1 MAGFPASSANVGP
14 GMDEAQSI
22 IDLRSL
28 LDDLR
33 LGVRY
38 AARVGVLTD
47 RAILLTLESAETAI
61 AANQRPDV
69 FALATALN
77 EIAALIAPMTIAD
90 LNFKRDPFLPENQR
104 KSGIM
109 QMALMVFALLVLA
122 TIGDYMH
129 SLQREQEALTAIEK
143 IRDLKPQEKLTEVR
157 RIAQWDEPLA
167 LPRTPRTLNDQ
178 YHQKV
183 AELLMINSTMVN
195 TYSSAVDAVAL
206 PMVPFQRFLF
216 PPKKAPPVLG
226 PPAPVRQSS
235 DAPRA
240 ATTASSAAAIAA
252 SATTG
257 MDSPNGSATA
267 ERIDPAAALCAEDAN
282 GELLLPDESKRY
294 PKWMKTALR
303 DALGDFCFQLN
314 VVAPG
319 GGGAIQSESLSQLAF
334 ADTIREK
341 ISLRGVWF
349 LPFMYGLLGSALFVM
364 RNVASVRTPA
374 MEWLAIAMRISLGGV
389 AGIVVGWFSSA
400 GTSLLPATSLLSL
413 PFALAFL
420 TGYGI
425 DTLFNVLDKLNH
437 VISESTARNR

>member
-1 MAGFPASSANVGP
+1 MT
-14 GMDEAQSI
+14 DQQSI
-22 IDLRSL
+22 IDLDSL

-61 AANQRPDV
+61 AAKERPDV
-69 FALATALN
+69 FALTTALN
-77 EIAALIAPMTIAD
+77 EIAASIAPMTIAD
-90 LNFKRDPFLPENQR
+90 LYFKRDPFLPENQR
-104 KSGIM
+104 KSGLM
-109 QMALMVFALLVLA
+109 QMTLMIFALLVLA

-129 SLQREQEALTAIEK
+129 SLQREQEALSAIEK
-143 IRDLKPQEKLTEVR
+143 IRDLKPQEKLTELR

-206 PMVPFQRFLF
+206 PMIPFQRFLF
-216 PPKKAPPVLG
+216 PPKKAPSVLG
-226 PPAPVRQSS
+226 PPAP
-235 DAPRA
+235 
-240 ATTASSAAAIAA
+240 ATSLPPSPGSPGSAAAASSMAA
-252 SATTG
+252 SAASVVG
-257 MDSPNGSATA
+257 NGQSVQA
-267 ERIDPAAALCAEDAN
+267 PAADSLPNRAEALCGEDAD
-282 GELLLPDESKRY
+282 GELRLPDESKRY
-294 PKWMKTALR
+294 PKWMRTALR

-334 ADTIREK
+334 ADTIKEK

-400 GTSLLPATSLLSL
+400 STGLLPATSLLSL

-437 VISESTARNR
+437 VISESTSRSR

>member
-1 MAGFPASSANVGP
+1 
-14 GMDEAQSI
+14 MDAQQSI

-33 LGVRY
+33 MGVRY

-47 RAILLTLESAETAI
+47 RAIVLTLESAEAAL

-69 FALATALN
+69 FALTTALN
-77 EIAALIAPMTIAD
+77 EIAARIYPVTIAD

-104 KSGIM
+104 KSGFM
-109 QMALMVFALLVLA
+109 QMALMIFALLVLA

-129 SLQREQEALTAIEK
+129 SLQREQDALSAIEK

-157 RIAQWDEPLA
+157 RIAQWDKPLA
-167 LPRTPRTLNDQ
+167 LPHTPRTLNDQ

-183 AELLMINSTMVN
+183 SELLAINSTMVN
-195 TYSSAVDAVAL
+195 TYSSAVEAVAL
-206 PMVPFQRFLF
+206 PMIPFSRFLF
-216 PPKKAPPVLG
+216 PPKPAPSVLG
-226 PPAPVRQSS
+226 PPAP
-235 DAPRA
+235 
-240 ATTASSAAAIAA
+240 ASSLLPSAASSGATAAA
-252 SATTG
+252 S
-257 MDSPNGSATA
+257 SPAPSSATA
-267 ERIDPAAALCAEDAN
+267 TASADGDAANVPAAAPVNPADAACGEDTD
-282 GELLLPDESKRY
+282 GELRLPEESKRY
-294 PKWMKTALR
+294 PEWMKTALR
-303 DALGDFCFQLN
+303 DELGDFCFQLN

-319 GGGAIQSESLSQLAF
+319 GGGAIQSQSLSQLAF
-334 ADTIREK
+334 ADSIREK

-400 GTSLLPATSLLSL
+400 SSNLLPVTSLLSL

-425 DTLFNVLDKLNH
+425 DILFNVLDKLNH
-437 VISESTARNR
+437 VISESTSRSR